1 MQKIGLGNFRF
12 NPRSIVRW
20 TLYLAAFFLLA
31 GSILFA
37 VVSLSLP
44 DPNKLMNRVVA
55 QSTKIYARDGSTL
68 LYEIHGEAKRTLIEL
83 KDVPDYTKNATIAIE
98 DKDFYKNPGFSWRRI
113 LSSAFSNLKSGD
125 LTGQGGSTITQQF
138 VKNAILTKEKTYTR
152 KIKEVVL
159 AIELQQRFSKND
171 ILKMYL
177 NEIPYGQ
184 NAYGIEAAAQT
195 YFGKHSKELN
205 LAESAYLAALPQ
217 APTFYNPF
225 GPHRDRLD
233 VRKNVVLDEMYR
245 QGYISIQERDT
256 AKNEKVTFNKIKDS
270 ILAPHFVMYVQ
281 NQLAEKY
288 GEKTLEE
295 GGLKV
300 VTTLDY
306 KFQQIAEKAVK
317 EGVERNL
324 TRNKAND
331 AALVAVDPKTGQIL
345 AMVGSPD
352 YFNEKNDGQVNASLS
367 NLQPGSSIKPYI
379 YATAFKQGMSPA
391 TMLVDVKTVFGT
403 YGGKEYAP
411 SNYNGANNGVL
422 SMRKALAGSLN
433 VPAVKTLSLVGVQN
447 AIDTMKDMG
456 ITSDVSS
463 DRCGL
468 SLVLG
473 GCEISLLDH
482 TSAMGVFANGG
493 IRHEKTPILKVTD
506 ARGKVLEEYREDLGQ
521 EVIDPQVAYEIVSIM
536 SDNDARTYVFGAKS
550 PLILP
555 DRVVA
560 AKTGTTQSWKDGWTM
575 GYTPSLVAGVWTG
588 NFDGTPMRQGADG
601 VVTAAPIWNQFMR
614 EALKGT
620 PPEQFLEPTGIQ
632 HIYVDS
638 VSGKLPTEYTPQTK
652 SEVFASFAIPKDFDD
667 VHIPVQINK
676 LNGKRAT
683 DKTPSDFIE
692 TRVYTVIHS
701 ERPTEPNWE
710 IPVQNW
716 ARAAGYSYPPS
727 ELDDGSVNQP
737 AGNTQVQFISPTN
750 NQEITS
756 VPFNTQVS
764 VSGGPTAQSV
774 EIYLEGAYQGSR
786 SQAPYI
792 FSIDP
797 DKKGWQTLM
806 TIVRFQN
813 GDSIQ
818 NSIRINVNTNR

>member
-1 MQKIGLGNFRF
+1 M
-12 NPRSIVRW
+12 
-20 TLYLAAFFLLA
+20 
-31 GSILFA
+31 
-37 VVSLSLP
+37 
-44 DPNKLMNRVVA
+44 
-55 QSTKIYARDGSTL
+55 
-68 LYEIHGEAKRTLIEL
+68 
-83 KDVPDYTKNATIAIE
+83 
-98 DKDFYKNPGFSWRRI
+98 
-113 LSSAFSNLKSGD
+113 
-125 LTGQGGSTITQQF
+125 
-138 VKNAILTKEKTYTR
+138 
-152 KIKEVVL
+152 
-159 AIELQQRFSKND
+159 
-171 ILKMYL
+171 
-177 NEIPYGQ
+177 
-184 NAYGIEAAAQT
+184 
-195 YFGKHSKELN
+195 
-205 LAESAYLAALPQ
+205 
-217 APTFYNPF
+217 
-225 GPHRDRLD
+225 
-233 VRKNVVLDEMYR
+233 
-245 QGYISIQERDT
+245 
-256 AKNEKVTFNKIKDS
+256 
-270 ILAPHFVMYVQ
+270 
-281 NQLAEKY
+281 
-288 GEKTLEE
+288 
-295 GGLKV
+295 

-306 KFQQIAEKAVK
+306 KMQQIAEQAVK
-317 EGVERNL
+317 DGVERNEK
-324 TRNKAND
+324 RNKAND
-331 AALVAVDPKTGQIL
+331 AALVAIDPKTGQIL

-352 YFNEKNDGQVNASLS
+352 YFNQDKDGQVNASLS
-367 NLQPGSSIKPYI
+367 SLQPGSSIKPYI
-379 YATAFKQGMSPA
+379 YATAFKQGMAPA
-391 TMLVDVKTVFGT
+391 TMLVDVRTVFGT

-411 SNYNGANNGVL
+411 ANYNGQNNGIL

-456 ITSDVSS
+456 ITSDISP

-493 IRHEKTPILKVTD
+493 IRHEKTPILKVMD
-506 ARGKVLEEYREDLGQ
+506 GKGKILEEYRDDAGQ
-521 EVIDPQVAYEIVSIM
+521 EAIDPQVAYEIANIM
-536 SDNDARTYVFGAKS
+536 TDNDARTYVFGSKS

-575 GYTPSLVAGVWTG
+575 GYTPSLSVGVWTG

-620 PPEQFLEPTGIQ
+620 PPEQFLEPSGIQ

-667 VHIPVQINK
+667 VHVPVRINR

-683 DKTPSDFIE
+683 DQTPPDLIE

-701 ERPTEPNWE
+701 ERPNDPNWE
-710 IPVQNW
+710 GPVVAW
-716 ARAAGYSYPPS
+716 ARAAGYSYPPADM
-727 ELDDGSVNQP
+727 DDGSVSP
-737 AGNTQVQFISPTN
+737 ISTAGTQVQFVSPSN
-750 NQEITS
+750 NQEVRS

-764 VSGGPTAQSV
+764 VTGQTPQSV
-774 EIYLEGAYQGSR
+774 EMYLEGEYQGSR

-797 DKKGWQTLM
+797 TKSGWQTLM
-806 TIVRFQN
+806 TIVRLPN

-818 NSIRINVNTNR
+818 NSIRVNIANQ